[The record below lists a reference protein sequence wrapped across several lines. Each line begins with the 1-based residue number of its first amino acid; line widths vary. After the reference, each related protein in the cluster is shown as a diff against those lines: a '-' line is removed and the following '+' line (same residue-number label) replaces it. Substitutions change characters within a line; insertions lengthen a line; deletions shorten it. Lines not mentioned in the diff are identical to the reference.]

1 MKRVLSKAVLVLLLF
16 VAVGSLSILFAGCG
30 TVAEDSRNVSSRP
43 WNAPKTWEGPLPST
57 INEGR

>member
-1 MKRVLSKAVLVLLLF
+1 MKQTVKKLTAILLLCAILGGLVL
-16 VAVGSLSILFAGCG
+16 AMTGCG
-30 TVAEDSRNVSSRP
+30 TVADDSRNVSSRP